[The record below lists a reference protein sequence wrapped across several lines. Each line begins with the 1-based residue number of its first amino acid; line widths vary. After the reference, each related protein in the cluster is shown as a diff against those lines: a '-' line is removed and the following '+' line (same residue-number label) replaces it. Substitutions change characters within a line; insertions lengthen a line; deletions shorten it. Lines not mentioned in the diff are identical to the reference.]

1 VFEKI
6 FPKMKKS
13 LILTIGAISIWSGS
27 LFVQVDGSTNAFASD
42 IVTMT
47 NGLKQSR
54 SVSKGSVSGIKYEV
68 RGTSNTSVQSV
79 NGFTRIVS
87 GRNVV
92 SIKSG
97 KISLNGKDR
106 GKVKTGD
113 SVLLDTSGILYVNG
127 KKR

>member
-1 VFEKI
+1 VFEKV
-6 FPKMKKS
+6 FTKMKKS
-13 LILTIGAISIWSGS
+13 LILTIGAISLWSSS
-27 LFVQVDGSTNAFASD
+27 LFVQVDGFTNSLASD

-54 SVSKGSVSGIKYEV
+54 SISKGTASGIKYEV

-79 NGFTRIVS
+79 NGSTRIMS

-92 SIKSG
+92 NIRSG
-97 KISLNGKDR
+97 RISLNGKDR
-106 GKVKTGD
+106 GKIKTGD

>member
-1 VFEKI
+1 
-6 FPKMKKS
+6 
-13 LILTIGAISIWSGS
+13 
-27 LFVQVDGSTNAFASD
+27 
-42 IVTMT
+42 MT

-54 SVSKGSVSGIKYEV
+54 SISKGTVSGIKYEV

-79 NGFTRIVS
+79 NGLTKIVS

-92 SIKSG
+92 NIRSG

-106 GKVKTGD
+106 GKIKSGD